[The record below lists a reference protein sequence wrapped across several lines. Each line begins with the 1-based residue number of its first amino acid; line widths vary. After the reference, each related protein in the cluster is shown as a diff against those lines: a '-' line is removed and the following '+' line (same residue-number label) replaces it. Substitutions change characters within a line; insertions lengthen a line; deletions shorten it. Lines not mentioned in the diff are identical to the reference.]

1 MNENLL
7 TQTKQEQYKHW
18 LITAIGIFVI
28 LYFAYRVR
36 SVLNP
41 LLFSLCV
48 AYIMNP
54 IVVALEKRGVPRL
67 LTVISAF
74 CLIAV
79 IAFAAIVGILGLM
92 TQISAL
98 SNWLM
103 EKIPVALNY
112 IKQKLPEQYLAN
124 LQTNL
129 DTLTQNAVSQSGK
142 VVQYLITTVTTILSS
157 TATVINLVLLVPLYT
172 FFFLWRFDHIISAIE
187 KDYLPPAYHDRV
199 VDIAKKLDAIIA
211 EFFRGRLIVSIFV
224 GIATSISF
232 VIVGVPFAWV
242 LGLAIGVLNL
252 VPYLSTIVGLPPAL
266 VMTYFAY
273 FDFWHPLYALILF
286 SIIQFIDAY
295 ILTPIIQQKT
305 LGLHPITSIV
315 VLMMG
320 YQLAGIFGLLL
331 AIPATA
337 AIKVLIREFIWPDF
351 AQVSKHIDNNNNNTS
366 LAEQTDTATGQ
377 PNTEQP

>member
-1 MNENLL
+1 MNEHLL
-7 TQTKQEQYKHW
+7 TEAKQSQYKHW
-18 LITAIGIFVI
+18 LIVAISLFVV

-41 LLFSLCV
+41 LLFSLGV
-48 AYIMNP
+48 AYVMNP
-54 IVVALEKRGVPRL
+54 VVVALEKRGVPRL
-67 LTVISAF
+67 LTVVSAF

-79 IAFAAIVGILGLM
+79 ITFAAIVGILGLM
-92 TQISAL
+92 TQITAF

-103 EKIPVALNY
+103 EKVPLALDY
-112 IKQKLPEQYLAN
+112 LRQKLPEKYLAN

-129 DTLTQNAVSQSGK
+129 DNITQNAVSQSGK
-142 VVQYLITTVTTILSS
+142 LVQYLITTVTTILSS
-157 TATVINLVLLVPLYT
+157 TATIINLVLLVPLYT
-172 FFFLWRFDHIISAIE
+172 FFFLWRFDHIVDSIE
-187 KDYLPPAYHDRV
+187 RDYLPPKYHDRI

-224 GIATSISF
+224 GLATSVSF
-232 VIVGVPFAWV
+232 MIVGVPFAWV
-242 LGLAIGVLNL
+242 LGLGIGVLNL

-266 VMTYFAY
+266 LMTYFSY

-337 AIKVLIREFIWPDF
+337 AVKVLIREFIWPDF
-351 AQVSKHIDNNNNNTS
+351 AQVSKHHPVITDSSVN
-366 LAEQTDTATGQ
+366 AEQACNLSAEDKSAD
-377 PNTEQP
+377 